1 MRLDLSAL
9 AASDVL
15 QPPGKTREGVAQR
28 DVYILVV
35 IAIDDELVARN
46 VNRDADV
53 EPATL
58 LLVPVLLL
66 DDDVATDDS
75 PVELL
80 QFGSVF
86 ADARVER
93 HRMRHV
99 PKSDLQ
105 WYLHASV
112 SS

>member
-1 MRLDLSAL
+1 
-9 AASDVL
+9 
-15 QPPGKTREGVAQR
+15 
-28 DVYILVV
+28 
-35 IAIDDELVARN
+35 
-46 VNRDADV
+46 
-53 EPATL
+53 
-58 LLVPVLLL
+58 
-66 DDDVATDDS
+66 VATDDS

-105 WYLHASV
+105 WYLHV
-112 SS
+112 RVP